1 MGGGRSV
8 GAADLLVVADAVIA
22 DEVGTADAGGDAAD
36 PGALY
41 PAEIDGDAPAAVVVL
56 DCAEFDGGAV
66 PGRAVMTGAVVVVL
80 AAAYGWSDAVSVA
93 VVDVEG
99 EVVAAGAVMT
109 RVCGCI
115 WLLLGWVVLL
125 RVVES
130 GAKELLLWDGDVL
143 GTAVNPLDLPDAG
156 ETVSPVVGR
165 CCASGLPIHYHEQ
178 VLIVQVKLLV
188 VLSLSWTWGPQ
199 CDTNLVGAA

>member
-1 MGGGRSV
+1 MSGGRSV
-8 GAADLLVVADAVIA
+8 VAADLLVVADAVIA

-66 PGRAVMTGAVVVVL
+66 PGRAVMTGAVVVL

-109 RVCGCI
+109 R
-115 WLLLGWVVLL
+115 
-125 RVVES
+125 
-130 GAKELLLWDGDVL
+130 
-143 GTAVNPLDLPDAG
+143 
-156 ETVSPVVGR
+156 
-165 CCASGLPIHYHEQ
+165 
-178 VLIVQVKLLV
+178 
-188 VLSLSWTWGPQ
+188 
-199 CDTNLVGAA
+199 